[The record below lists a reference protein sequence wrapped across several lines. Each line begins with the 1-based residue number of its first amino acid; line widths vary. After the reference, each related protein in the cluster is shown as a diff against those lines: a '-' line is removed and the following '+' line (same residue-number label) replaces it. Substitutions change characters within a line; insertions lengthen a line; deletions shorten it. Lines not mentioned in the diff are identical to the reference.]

1 MATGNKGA
9 YTPQERL
16 EQLRVTESLFDVGLY
31 KSALLITEI
40 QLCTVRKDDKW
51 FEANALYRYAR
62 SLTKLEEHRRATEYY
77 RKASYTEAASIP
89 PELLKTQHTT
99 SDSRI
104 ALTTDGNTGS
114 DGQASASASA
124 SASTGSTGTRIASL
138 HQSKG
143 MDLYSE
149 FEKGKEEMDRD
160 RETRE
165 KLMETIIATARG
177 STAKPNL
184 REPAKSTKTTTLPP
198 IPLVRPLS
206 ATISKQQRSR
216 ASASEEDHIKKKQH
230 MSGDQS
236 SSIGPSRLAD
246 IAKSSSAGSVAANA
260 RSSREP
266 YIQDADEIRMD
277 HAVSCI
283 ESGDYTRARDLL
295 SKIPADKRTVKT
307 YLLLIQLLRKKGNI
321 QGKEDTFWAE
331 IARMQP
337 LALEAYIHMLRAGT
351 PLYFVTNMIPK
362 DSLEC
367 EWMKMYLQGLDSF
380 YSMNYEAAHKIFTDL
395 HEMFPQS
402 TDIKLRLALCLR
414 WMGKHVRACL
424 MYSQVRKLD
433 SHIIDDM
440 YHYGACL
447 KEMYNS
453 KYLNKLA
460 SDLLSM
466 NDKHPDTWCVQA
478 MYWDMK
484 GKRDKALQLVS
495 RALQLKPDHCG
506 ALQLRGLLL
515 QDSSPVKALSSF
527 RDAYKIEKDILTY
540 EGLVNTHIL
549 LERQLEACKEAEEV
563 KSRMPRSAQAIALYG
578 MALYHAANDEI
589 AQDAQ
594 DQLKEALRID
604 PSCKLAAQSLLL
616 IYDHQRRYDEAIEL
630 LDRQID
636 HQPPDVIHVKKAEI
650 FTTMERWE
658 EALSSYER
666 ARSFNPDNLAA
677 LEGIANVEK
686 ILSGGDEELD
696 DEQDL
701 DDELEID
708 EMDVHQ
714 DESPRM
720 RGQLDEDDILTG
732 EEDQGDEY
740 DDDLLLGH
748 RRMQSPQQYTP
759 YQQQRNEVSSLF
771 AARAR
776 ALAQQPQEEQ
786 IHNRQQPM
794 PAQTPIHSNRILDTS
809 PYTLRQSGQPYTSP
823 PQQQPHQLQHRLQQD
838 QQRHRQLQH
847 QQQMHQDQQQQRY
860 STAHRQQ
867 HDNMP
872 SSSGYPQTPSR
883 SMVSQTS
890 YNAHQRRLNSQRE
903 REYDDELDD
912 RDDDMIE

>member
-1 MATGNKGA
+1 MATGNRRT

-16 EQLRVTESLFDVGLY
+16 EQLRVTESLFNAGLY
-31 KSALLITEI
+31 KSTLLI
-40 QLCTVRKDDKW
+40 
-51 FEANALYRYAR
+51 
-62 SLTKLEEHRRATEYY
+62 EYY
-77 RKASYTEAASIP
+77 KKASCTEAASIP
-89 PELLKTQHTT
+89 PELLKMQHATN
-99 SDSRI
+99 DSGT
-104 ALTTDGNTGS
+104 ALTADGNTGP
-114 DGQASASASA
+114 DGQTSASAA
-124 SASTGSTGTRIASL
+124 AGIPGMRPPSL
-138 HQSKG
+138 HQSRG

-149 FEKGKEEMDRD
+149 FEEGKEEMDRD
-160 RETRE
+160 RETRG
-165 KLMETIIATARG
+165 KLMETLIATAR
-177 STAKPNL
+177 SSRAKPNL
-184 REPAKSTKTTTLPP
+184 RESVKSAKATSLPIIPAVK
-198 IPLVRPLS
+198 PLS
-206 ATISKQQRSR
+206 ATISKQQSSR
-216 ASASEEDHIKKKQH
+216 PPASEEDHIRKKQH
-230 MSGDQS
+230 IFEDQPPLTR
-236 SSIGPSRLAD
+236 PSRSAVV
-246 IAKSSSAGSVAANA
+246 KSSLSGPTAVNAGLSH
-260 RSSREP
+260 EL
-266 YIQDADEIRMD
+266 YMQDVDEITMD
-277 HAVSCI
+277 HAVSCM
-283 ESGDYTRARDLL
+283 ESGDYIRARDLL
-295 SKIPADKRTVKT
+295 SKIPAEKRTIKT

-321 QGKEDTFWAE
+321 QSKEDAFWAE
-331 IARMQP
+331 IAKMQP

-351 PLYFVTNMIPK
+351 PLYFVTSMIPK

-367 EWMKMYLQGLDSF
+367 EWMKTYLQGLDSF
-380 YSMNYEAAHKIFTDL
+380 YSMNYEAAHKTFTAL

-433 SHIIDDM
+433 SHIVDEM

-447 KEMYNS
+447 KELYNS

-466 NDKHPDTWCVQA
+466 NDRHPDTWCVQA

-484 GKRDKALQLVS
+484 GERDKALQLVS
-495 RALQLKPDHCG
+495 RALQLRPDHCG
-506 ALQLRGLLL
+506 ALQLRGLVL

-549 LERQLEACKEAEEV
+549 LERQLEACKEAEEA
-563 KSRMPRSAQAIALYG
+563 KSRMPRNAQAIALYG
-578 MALYHAANDEI
+578 MALYHAANDEV

-630 LDRQID
+630 LDQQID

-650 FTTMERWE
+650 FTTIERWE

-666 ARSFNPDNLAA
+666 ARSFNPDNVAA

-701 DDELEID
+701 DDELEMD

-732 EEDQGDEY
+732 EEDQGEEY
-740 DDDLLLGH
+740 DDDLRRSH
-748 RRMQSPQQYTP
+748 RRMHSPQQYTP

-794 PAQTPIHSNRILDTS
+794 PAQTPIHNNRILDTS

-823 PQQQPHQLQHRLQQD
+823 PQQQPHH

-847 QQQMHQDQQQQRY
+847 QQLQHQDHHQQHY
-860 STAHRQQ
+860 STAHRLQ
-867 HDNMP
+867 HDNIP

-903 REYDDELDD
+903 REYDDEQDD

>member
-1 MATGNKGA
+1 M
-9 YTPQERL
+9 
-16 EQLRVTESLFDVGLY
+16 
-31 KSALLITEI
+31 
-40 QLCTVRKDDKW
+40 
-51 FEANALYRYAR
+51 
-62 SLTKLEEHRRATEYY
+62 EYY
-77 RKASYTEAASIP
+77 RKASYIEAAAIP
-89 PELLKTQHTT
+89 PELWKSQHVTADSGTEPTT
-99 SDSRI
+99 DVNSGSDVS
-104 ALTTDGNTGS
+104 ALT
-114 DGQASASASA
+114 
-124 SASTGSTGTRIASL
+124 SASTKRTRLASQFL
-138 HQSKG
+138 SRGKELF
-143 MDLYSE
+143 DE
-149 FEKGKEEMDRD
+149 FIEGKEEMNRE
-160 RETRE
+160 RETRGV
-165 KLMETIIATARG
+165 LIDNIIAETR
-177 STAKPNL
+177 SSISNPNL
-184 REPAKSTKTTTLPP
+184 REPIKSKKSTVLPP
-198 IPLVRPLS
+198 IPPVKALS
-206 ATISKQQRSR
+206 ATMSRQQSLR
-216 ASASEEDHIKKKQH
+216 ASDDDHIRKKQNIL
-230 MSGDQS
+230 GDLPS
-236 SSIGPSRLAD
+236 STGPSRSA
-246 IAKSSSAGSVAANA
+246 AVVKSSSAGSVVANLG
-260 RSSREP
+260 SSREP
-266 YIQDADEIRMD
+266 IMQDADEIRVA
-277 HAVSCI
+277 HALSCF
-283 ESGDYTRARDLL
+283 ESGDYSRARELL
-295 SKIPADKRTVKT
+295 LEIPADKRTVKT
-307 YLLLIQLLRKKGNI
+307 YLLLIQLLRIKTNL
-321 QGKEDTFWAE
+321 QAREDLYWVE

-337 LALEAYIHMLRAGT
+337 LALEAYIHMLRAGK
-351 PLYFVTNMIPK
+351 PVYFVTNMIPK

-367 EWMKMYLQGLDSF
+367 DWMRLYLEGLDSF
-380 YSMNYEAAHKIFTDL
+380 YSMNYEAAHKTFTALDDV
-395 HEMFPQS
+395 FPQS

-433 SHIIDDM
+433 SHVIDDM

-447 KEMYNS
+447 KELYNS

-484 GKRDKALQLVS
+484 GERDKALQLVS

-527 RDAYKIEKDILTY
+527 RDAYKIEKDLLTY

-549 LERQLEACKEAEEV
+549 LERQLEACKEAEEA
-563 KSRMPRSAQAIALYG
+563 KIRMPGNAQAIALYG
-578 MALYHAANDEI
+578 MALYHAANDEV

-594 DQLKEALRID
+594 DQLREALRID

-616 IYDHQRRYDEAIEL
+616 IYEHQRRYDEAIEL
-630 LDRQID
+630 LDQQID

-650 FTTMERWE
+650 FTTTERWE

-666 ARSFNPDNLAA
+666 ARSFNPDNVAA
-677 LEGIANVEK
+677 LEGLTNVEK

-732 EEDQGDEY
+732 EEDQGEEY
-740 DDDLLLGH
+740 DDDLHQGN
-748 RRMQSPQQYTP
+748 RRMQSPQYTP
-759 YQQQRNEVSSLF
+759 YQQQRDGVSSLF

-786 IHNRQQPM
+786 IHNRQLPM
-794 PAQTPIHSNRILDTS
+794 PAQTPTHSNRILDAS
-809 PYTLRQSGQPYTSP
+809 PYNLRQGQPYVSP
-823 PQQQPHQLQHRLQQD
+823 PQQQPHQLQLQHRLQQG
-838 QQRHRQLQH
+838 QQRHRQMQH
-847 QQQMHQDQQQQRY
+847 QQQMQQDPQPQHRY
-860 STAHRQQ
+860 SAHRQQ

-903 REYDDELDD
+903 REYDDEQDD
-912 RDDDMIE
+912 GDDDMVE